1 MSDHLFDD
9 AIVDLL
15 IDSSNPDM
23 LNIAVD
29 RKLDSIFDLHDAM
42 KVQTRGN
49 RVVSIGKDLRIYD
62 AIDTGLFICPLE
74 ILEYLER
81 AKSISGES
89 DCSLADAI
97 RLMARDSKVQAIDIG
112 ESWWQ
117 DVDTPQMLQ
126 HAESQIARSRKLL
139 QQSALT

>member
-62 AIDTGLFICPLE
+62 AIDTGLFICPLD
-74 ILEYLER
+74 L
-81 AKSISGES
+81 
-89 DCSLADAI
+89 
-97 RLMARDSKVQAIDIG
+97 
-112 ESWWQ
+112 
-117 DVDTPQMLQ
+117 
-126 HAESQIARSRKLL
+126 
-139 QQSALT
+139 